1 MKISKKDIMRIVEE
15 EINEIGLYH
24 SPKTGRWV
32 SRSQGAVKSLT
43 KKGAKS
49 AGVNPDLV
57 GRGVATANDKV
68 SAKMGMN
75 FSKKTSCGR
84 KTIDGDDITARFKCS
99 DYKEPYAE
107 GLTNLDY
114 QVSIREVIRAA
125 ESALSGLDEELSPE
139 CAGQRSEWL
148 KSLLRSLNAVALASK
163 GDLLPKKENVDKEAE
178 ASEPSK
184 SELTRKK
191 SQDAKRRAKTK
202 KMRSDAGIYFPKTGF
217 NKSEKE
223 LLNTNSL
230 WEEFCAA
237 NI

>member
-15 EINEIGLYH
+15 EINEVGLYH

-32 SRSQGAVKSLT
+32 SKSQGAVKSLT
-43 KKGAKS
+43 KKGARS

-57 GRGVATANDKV
+57 GRGVVTAKDKI
-68 SAKMGMN
+68 SAKMGQN
-75 FSKKTSCGR
+75 FGKDQCGR
-84 KTIDGDDITARFKCS
+84 KTIDGEDITARYKCS
-99 DYKEPYAE
+99 DYKEPYSE
-107 GLTNLDY
+107 GLINLD
-114 QVSIREVIRAA
+114 QSVSIREVIRAA

-178 ASEPSK
+178 ASEPTK

-217 NKSEKE
+217 NKSERE